1 MDHVVFPAPLT
12 LSKLYFRHLD
22 QSLIQ
27 LACKN
32 PSTMIP
38 NSGCIVVLKIEVMN
52 ISMPGSDD
60 RDLHV
65 QI

>member
-1 MDHVVFPAPLT
+1 
-12 LSKLYFRHLD
+12 
-22 QSLIQ
+22 
-27 LACKN
+27 
-32 PSTMIP
+32 MIP